1 MFMAR
6 DARRGIGAVFG
17 AVLLFLAVSAAI
29 PAARADT
36 PELRHCAARLAEGK
50 PLLVVAFGSSSTEG
64 IGASDPSHA
73 YPQRLAHL
81 LAARLPVEVTVRNEG
96 IGGQD
101 ADDMLPR
108 LLRQVIPEHPALVI
122 WQTGSN
128 DPLRHVPVDR
138 FTAETRAGLVALR
151 TAGIDAML
159 MEPQMSRVLHDA
171 GGTQAYR
178 DALRALGREFGV
190 PVIARYDL
198 MQHWLATGAV
208 PASAL
213 MAPDGLH
220 MGDAGYAALAEDV
233 ASEVSHGMGLAAV
246 TVVATG
252 PARKISRPAP

>member
-6 DARRGIGAVFG
+6 DARRGIGAVWV
-17 AVLLFLAVSAAI
+17 AVLLVLAVSTAS
-29 PAARADT
+29 PSARADT

-64 IGASDPSHA
+64 VGASDPSHA
-73 YPQRLAHL
+73 YPQRLANL
-81 LAARLPVEVTVRNEG
+81 LAARLPVAVTVHNEG

-108 LLRQVIPEHPALVI
+108 LLRQVIPEHPTLVI

-128 DPLRHVPVDR
+128 DPLRHVPVGR

-151 TAGIDAML
+151 AAGIDAML
-159 MEPQMSRVLHDA
+159 MEPQMSRVLNDA

-190 PVIARYDL
+190 HVIARYDL

-213 MAPDGLH
+213 MSPDGLH
-220 MGDAGYAALAEDV
+220 MGDAGYAALAENV
-233 ASEVSHGMGLAAV
+233 ASEVSQGMGVAAV

-252 PARKISRPAP
+252 PARKIRRPAQ